1 MSNAKL
7 TALYSSVQGF
17 YWMGYAVIMGFINLY
32 LLESGFSSSTIGVLI
47 AAACLLSALLQPVLA
62 GRADRLGSHALKR
75 ILTAQSFLTCAGAMG
90 LIFLPRNPVLTAL
103 LYALVIVCLQTAL
116 PMVNSLA
123 VLGSRKPSFGIARS
137 GGSIAYAAASYM
149 LGALAERFGSGVVPA
164 AMAVAFTLLLGVV
177 LFYPLEDT
185 KPVALETK
193 VASGG
198 SFLRRYPRFAAVLV
212 GCILLFLSHVL
223 LNTFFF
229 QITVHIGGGS
239 EEMGIAMALCAITEI
254 PTMCLFGL
262 LLKIMKCHSWFK
274 LSGIFFF
281 LKNLGTLLAWNI
293 PSFYAVQLLQILAF
307 AVITVSSVYY
317 INSIM
322 DSGDAVKGQAYYAS
336 TLTLANVIG
345 SVLGGWLLDAM
356 GVPALL
362 AVGTVC
368 AGIGAVILLLFT
380 QETNP

>member
-1 MSNAKL
+1 
-7 TALYSSVQGF
+7 
-17 YWMGYAVIMGFINLY
+17 
-32 LLESGFSSSTIGVLI
+32 
-47 AAACLLSALLQPVLA
+47 
-62 GRADRLGSHALKR
+62 
-75 ILTAQSFLTCAGAMG
+75 
-90 LIFLPRNPVLTAL
+90 
-103 LYALVIVCLQTAL
+103 
-116 PMVNSLA
+116 
-123 VLGSRKPSFGIARS
+123 
-137 GGSIAYAAASYM
+137 
-149 LGALAERFGSGVVPA
+149 
-164 AMAVAFTLLLGVV
+164 
-177 LFYPLEDT
+177 
-185 KPVALETK
+185 
-193 VASGG
+193 
-198 SFLRRYPRFAAVLV
+198 
-212 GCILLFLSHVL
+212 
-223 LNTFFF
+223 
-229 QITVHIGGGS
+229 
-239 EEMGIAMALCAITEI
+239 
-254 PTMCLFGL
+254 MCLFGL
-262 LLKIMKCHSWFK
+262 LLKIMKCHNWFK

-380 QETNP
+380 QETSP